1 MEVAIN
7 TLYSNRE
14 LYPFIPRHVFDA
26 LEAAY
31 LEGKEI
37 ITIDEAALSSAAL
50 RLLLGGPMRRVYCRA
65 GRCGAFTVGRAD
77 AVRLLLGGPMRRVYV
92 GI

>member
-1 MEVAIN
+1 MEIVVN

-31 LEGKEI
+31 LDGKEVV
-37 ITIDEAALSSAAL
+37 TIDEADYRAIIDNAKAA
-50 RLLLGGPMRRVYCRA
+50 GVCH
-65 GRCGAFTVGRAD
+65 V
-77 AVRLLLGGPMRRVYV
+77 
-92 GI
+92 

>member
-31 LEGKEI
+31 LEGKEV
-37 ITIDEAALSSAAL
+37 ITIDEAEYNAILSNAKAA
-50 RLLLGGPMRRVYCRA
+50 
-65 GRCGAFTVGRAD
+65 
-77 AVRLLLGGPMRRVYV
+77 
-92 GI
+92 GICHV

>member
-37 ITIDEAALSSAAL
+37 ITIDEAEYNAILSNAQAA
-50 RLLLGGPMRRVYCRA
+50 
-65 GRCGAFTVGRAD
+65 
-77 AVRLLLGGPMRRVYV
+77 
-92 GI
+92 GICHV

>member
-31 LEGKEI
+31 LEGREI
-37 ITIDEAALSSAAL
+37 ITIDEAEYNAILSNAKAA
-50 RLLLGGPMRRVYCRA
+50 
-65 GRCGAFTVGRAD
+65 
-77 AVRLLLGGPMRRVYV
+77 
-92 GI
+92 GICHV

>member
-37 ITIDEAALSSAAL
+37 ITIDEAEYNAILSNAKAA
-50 RLLLGGPMRRVYCRA
+50 
-65 GRCGAFTVGRAD
+65 
-77 AVRLLLGGPMRRVYV
+77 
-92 GI
+92 GICLV

>member
-37 ITIDEAALSSAAL
+37 ITIDEAEYNAILSNAKAA
-50 RLLLGGPMRRVYCRA
+50 
-65 GRCGAFTVGRAD
+65 
-77 AVRLLLGGPMRRVYV
+77 
-92 GI
+92 GICHV

>member
-37 ITIDEAALSSAAL
+37 ITIDEAEYNAILSNAKAA
-50 RLLLGGPMRRVYCRA
+50 GKCNV
-65 GRCGAFTVGRAD
+65 
-77 AVRLLLGGPMRRVYV
+77 
-92 GI
+92 

>member
-1 MEVAIN
+1 MEIAIN

-31 LEGKEI
+31 LDGKEV
-37 ITIDEAALSSAAL
+37 ITINKADYFAIMSSAKA
-50 RLLLGGPMRRVYCRA
+50 A
-65 GRCGAFTVGRAD
+65 GICHA
-77 AVRLLLGGPMRRVYV
+77 
-92 GI
+92 

>member
-37 ITIDEAALSSAAL
+37 ITIDEAEFNAILSNAKAA
-50 RLLLGGPMRRVYCRA
+50 
-65 GRCGAFTVGRAD
+65 
-77 AVRLLLGGPMRRVYV
+77 
-92 GI
+92 GICHV

>member
-1 MEVAIN
+1 MEVTIN

-37 ITIDEAALSSAAL
+37 ITIDEAEYNAILSNAKAA
-50 RLLLGGPMRRVYCRA
+50 
-65 GRCGAFTVGRAD
+65 
-77 AVRLLLGGPMRRVYV
+77 
-92 GI
+92 GICHV

>member
-14 LYPFIPRHVFDA
+14 LYPFIPRHVFDV

-37 ITIDEAALSSAAL
+37 ITIDEAEYNAILSNAKAA
-50 RLLLGGPMRRVYCRA
+50 
-65 GRCGAFTVGRAD
+65 
-77 AVRLLLGGPMRRVYV
+77 
-92 GI
+92 GICHV

>member
-1 MEVAIN
+1 MEIAIN

-31 LEGKEI
+31 LDGKEV
-37 ITIDEAALSSAAL
+37 ITIDEAEYSAILSNAKAA
-50 RLLLGGPMRRVYCRA
+50 GVCH
-65 GRCGAFTVGRAD
+65 V
-77 AVRLLLGGPMRRVYV
+77 
-92 GI
+92 

>member
-31 LEGKEI
+31 LKGKEI
-37 ITIDEAALSSAAL
+37 ITIDEAEYNAILSNAKAA
-50 RLLLGGPMRRVYCRA
+50 
-65 GRCGAFTVGRAD
+65 
-77 AVRLLLGGPMRRVYV
+77 
-92 GI
+92 GICHV

>member
-7 TLYSNRE
+7 TLYSNRG

-37 ITIDEAALSSAAL
+37 ITIDEAEYNAIQSNAKAA
-50 RLLLGGPMRRVYCRA
+50 
-65 GRCGAFTVGRAD
+65 
-77 AVRLLLGGPMRRVYV
+77 
-92 GI
+92 GICHV

>member
-37 ITIDEAALSSAAL
+37 ITIDEAEYNSILSNAKAA
-50 RLLLGGPMRRVYCRA
+50 
-65 GRCGAFTVGRAD
+65 
-77 AVRLLLGGPMRRVYV
+77 
-92 GI
+92 GICHV

>member
-1 MEVAIN
+1 MEIAIN

-31 LEGKEI
+31 LDGKEV
-37 ITIDEAALSSAAL
+37 ITINEADYFAIMSSAKA
-50 RLLLGGPMRRVYCRA
+50 A
-65 GRCGAFTVGRAD
+65 GICHA
-77 AVRLLLGGPMRRVYV
+77 
-92 GI
+92 

>member
-1 MEVAIN
+1 MEIAIN

-31 LEGKEI
+31 LDGKEV
-37 ITIDEAALSSAAL
+37 ITIDEAEYNAILSNAKAA
-50 RLLLGGPMRRVYCRA
+50 GVCH
-65 GRCGAFTVGRAD
+65 V
-77 AVRLLLGGPMRRVYV
+77 
-92 GI
+92 

>member
-37 ITIDEAALSSAAL
+37 ITIDEAEYNAIMSNAKAA
-50 RLLLGGPMRRVYCRA
+50 
-65 GRCGAFTVGRAD
+65 
-77 AVRLLLGGPMRRVYV
+77 
-92 GI
+92 GICHV

>member
-26 LEAAY
+26 LEVAY
-31 LEGKEI
+31 LEGKEV
-37 ITIDEAALSSAAL
+37 ITIDEAEYNAILSNAKAA
-50 RLLLGGPMRRVYCRA
+50 
-65 GRCGAFTVGRAD
+65 
-77 AVRLLLGGPMRRVYV
+77 
-92 GI
+92 GICHV

>member
-1 MEVAIN
+1 MEIAIN

-31 LEGKEI
+31 LDGKEV
-37 ITIDEAALSSAAL
+37 ITIDEAEYSAILSNAKAA
-50 RLLLGGPMRRVYCRA
+50 GVCHA
-65 GRCGAFTVGRAD
+65 
-77 AVRLLLGGPMRRVYV
+77 
-92 GI
+92 

>member
-14 LYPFIPRHVFDA
+14 LYPFIPRHVFDS

-37 ITIDEAALSSAAL
+37 ITIDEAEYNAILSNAKAA
-50 RLLLGGPMRRVYCRA
+50 
-65 GRCGAFTVGRAD
+65 
-77 AVRLLLGGPMRRVYV
+77 
-92 GI
+92 GICLV